1 MDTGQLLT
9 VLDLSGV
16 WAFAVSGAL
25 TAMQKRM
32 DVFGVLIVAFGTSF
46 GGGTI
51 RDILI
56 NRPVFW
62 LHNETYLYILF
73 IATPVAVVFRNYLQY
88 LRKALFFFDTIGLG
102 VYTVIG
108 MQIGLTWGYSPM
120 LGICLGTLTACFG
133 GVVRD
138 LLCNEVPLIFHREIY
153 ATICVGLYAYDVPRS
168 AGEHK
173 HARHPVRHHRRTFY
187 RGTLQVVFA
196 RAQPERQHASR
207 LNTNGKHGRNAFLP
221 FTGVSARLRYGNAY
235 IIRE

>member
-1 MDTGQLLT
+1 MISNTVDTNQLLT
-9 VLDLSGV
+9 ILDLSGV

-32 DVFGVLIVAFGTSF
+32 DVFGVLIVAFATSF

-51 RDILI
+51 RDLLI

-62 LHNETYLYILF
+62 MHNETYLYILF
-73 IATPVAVVFRNYLQY
+73 IATPLAVIFRNYLQY
-88 LRKALFFFDTIGLG
+88 LRKTLFFFDTIGLG

-138 LLCNEVPLIFHREIY
+138 LLCSEIPLIFHREIY
-153 ATICVGLYAYDVPRS
+153 ASICIVGGVAYAIMMY
-168 AGEHK
+168 A
-173 HARHPVRHHRRTFY
+173 
-187 RGTLQVVFA
+187 
-196 RAQPERQHASR
+196 
-207 LNTNGKHGRNAFLP
+207 
-221 FTGVSARLRYGNAY
+221 GVSETVTVLSTLFGIIITRFIVVRYKLSLPMLHLKDNMPHA
-235 IIRE
+235 

>member
-9 VLDLSGV
+9 ILDLSGV

-32 DVFGVLIVAFGTSF
+32 DIFGVLIVAFGTSF
-46 GGGTI
+46 AGGTI

-73 IATPVAVVFRNYLQY
+73 ISVPVAVLFRNYLQY

-108 MQIGLTWGYSPM
+108 IQIGLTWGYSPM

-138 LLCNEVPLIFHREIY
+138 LLCNQIPLIFHREIY
-153 ATICVGLYAYDVPRS
+153 ATISVVGGVAYTVMMHLEVPENVTTLVTLFGIITARFLVVRFKWS
-168 AGEHK
+168 MPAINLHDNMP
-173 HARHPVRHHRRTFY
+173 HA
-187 RGTLQVVFA
+187 
-196 RAQPERQHASR
+196 
-207 LNTNGKHGRNAFLP
+207 
-221 FTGVSARLRYGNAY
+221 
-235 IIRE
+235 

>member
-1 MDTGQLLT
+1 MINSIDTNQLLT
-9 VLDLSGV
+9 ILDLSGV

-32 DVFGVLIVAFGTSF
+32 DIFGILIVAFGTSF

-73 IATPVAVVFRNYLQY
+73 IATPVAIIFRNYLQY

-138 LLCNEVPLIFHREIY
+138 LLCSEIPLIFHREIY
-153 ATICVGLYAYDVPRS
+153 ATICVVGGVAY
-168 AGEHK
+168 
-173 HARHPVRHHRRTFY
+173 
-187 RGTLQVVFA
+187 TLMMYF
-196 RAQPERQHASR
+196 
-207 LNTNGKHGRNAFLP
+207 
-221 FTGVSARLRYGNAY
+221 GVSENVNVLVTMAGIIFTRFIVVRYNLSLPA
-235 IIRE
+235 IHLHDNMPHA

>member
-9 VLDLSGV
+9 VLYLSGV

-153 ATICVGLYAYDVPRS
+153 ATICVVGGGAYTLMMYLEVPENINTLVTLFGIIAARFIVVRFKLS
-168 AGEHK
+168 LPALNLK
-173 HARHPVRHHRRTFY
+173 DNMPHA
-187 RGTLQVVFA
+187 
-196 RAQPERQHASR
+196 
-207 LNTNGKHGRNAFLP
+207 
-221 FTGVSARLRYGNAY
+221 
-235 IIRE
+235 

>member
-153 ATICVGLYAYDVPRS
+153 AT
-168 AGEHK
+168 
-173 HARHPVRHHRRTFY
+173 RHPVRHHRRTFY
-187 RGTLQVVFA
+187 RGTFQVVFA

>member
-1 MDTGQLLT
+1 MASKKTTYPYMTQNTVDTNLLLT
-9 VLDLSGV
+9 ILDLSGV
-16 WAFAVSGAL
+16 WSFAVSGSL

-32 DVFGVLIVAFGTSF
+32 DFFGVLIVAFATAF

-62 LHNETYLYILF
+62 MHNETYLYILLT
-73 IATPVAVVFRNYLQY
+73 ATPIAIIFRNYLQY
-88 LRKALFFFDTIGLG
+88 LRKTLFFFDTIGLG

-138 LLCNEVPLIFHREIY
+138 LLCSEIPLIFHREIY
-153 ATICVGLYAYDVPRS
+153 ASICIVGGVGYATMMHFEVSETVTVLVTLFAIIIARFIVVRYKLSLPMLHLRDNMP
-168 AGEHK
+168 
-173 HARHPVRHHRRTFY
+173 HA
-187 RGTLQVVFA
+187 
-196 RAQPERQHASR
+196 
-207 LNTNGKHGRNAFLP
+207 
-221 FTGVSARLRYGNAY
+221 
-235 IIRE
+235 